1 MALLSGIEVVDPT
14 HPLFGRRFPLIGPA
28 DPDRPVTRVRVAFGS
43 GSFLT
48 LPRSATDL
56 ERQPDRPCAPPKLS
70 VEALRDLLT
79 VAGEAVAPCRS
90 SPARSGAA
98 SRRGSA
104 GRSPA
109 TSPRR
114 SGR

>member
-1 MALLSGIEVVDPT
+1 MVDPT
-14 HPLFGRRFPLIGPA
+14 HPLFGRRFRLIGPA
-28 DPDRPVTRVRVAFGS
+28 DPGRPATRARVAHGS
-43 GSFLT
+43 GCFLT
-48 LPRSATDL
+48 LARSATNL
-56 ERQPDRPCAPPKLS
+56 EPQPDRPCAPPKLS

-109 TSPRR
+109 TSPRP